1 MARIDGKCALVTG
14 GASGLGRAIAEK
26 LAREGARV
34 TLTDVDTDGGAK
46 AAAEIGGNAQFV
58 PQDVSNGD
66 QWADVWA
73 AASKDQPVDVLVNN
87 AGITIMGSIEDVDYE
102 GWRKTFDVDVDSV
115 FWGCKTAI
123 ANMKQS
129 GGGSI
134 INIAS
139 AAGLRASSGLAAY
152 NAAKAS
158 VIMLTQSVALH
169 CGEQQ
174 NGIRC
179 NVVAPG
185 TIKTAIIDKVL
196 AQVPNPDEVLKG
208 FVASHPIGHLGEPDD
223 IANIVLYLASD
234 DSKFATGATFTVD
247 GGLAL

>member
-14 GASGLGRAIAEK
+14 AASGLGRAIAEK
-26 LAREGARV
+26 LASEGARV
-34 TLTDVDTDGGAK
+34 TLTDVDRDGGK
-46 AAAEIGGNAQFV
+46 AVADAIGGTAQFV
-58 PQDVSNGD
+58 EQDVSNGD
-66 QWADVWA
+66 RWAAVWE
-73 AASKDQPVDVLVNN
+73 AASKDQPVDTLVNN
-87 AGITIMGSIEDVDYE
+87 AGITIMGSIEDMDYE

-123 ANMKQS
+123 ANMKQT

-134 INIAS
+134 VNIAS
-139 AAGLRASSGLAAY
+139 AAGIRASSVLAAY
-152 NAAKAS
+152 NAAKAA

-196 AQVPNPDEVLKG
+196 AQVPNPEETLKG
-208 FVASHPIGHLGEPDD
+208 FVASHPIGHLGEPED

>member
-1 MARIDGKCALVTG
+1 MTRIDGKNAIVTG
-14 GASGLGRAIAEK
+14 AASGLGRAIAEK
-26 LAREGARV
+26 LSRDGARV
-34 TLTDVDTDGGAK
+34 TLTDVDRDGGK
-46 AAAEIGGNAQFV
+46 AVASEIGGAAQFV
-58 PQDVSNGD
+58 EQDVSNGD
-66 QWADVWA
+66 QWAAVWD

-87 AGITIMGSIEDVDYE
+87 AGITIMGSIEDLDYE

-134 INIAS
+134 VNIAS
-139 AAGLRASSGLAAY
+139 AAGIRANAGLAAY
-152 NAAKAS
+152 NAAKAA

-169 CGEQQ
+169 CGQSK

-196 AQVPNPDEVLKG
+196 AQVPNPEETLQG
-208 FVASHPIGHLGEPDD
+208 FVASHPIGRLGEPED
-223 IANIVLYLASD
+223 IANIVAYLASD
-234 DSKFATGATFTVD
+234 ESRFATGATFSVD